1 MMPKSLA
8 DHEPRAGSALPAGF
22 YERDPREVARDLLG
36 CVLASWADGVLT
48 GGVIVETEAYLGS
61 DDPGSHAATRGIT
74 KRNAVMYGPPGT
86 AYVYFTYGNHHMLNV
101 VCEPDGTAA
110 GVLIRALDPT
120 IGLETM
126 QTRRGGRTGRELCAG
141 PGRLTQAL
149 GVTLDDNGV
158 TLGEGRLQVYA
169 GMRPDPGKV
178 TVTGRIGLREGG
190 ELPYRYHL
198 SDNIHVSRGAA
209 SPVPSGVRAG
219 ATRGKAGQ

>member
-1 MMPKSLA
+1 MMPESLA
-8 DHEPRAGSALPAGF
+8 DHEPLAGAPLPVAF
-22 YERDPREVARDLLG
+22 YERDPRQVARDLLG
-36 CVLASWADGVLT
+36 CFLVSLVDGVLT

-74 KRNAVMYGPPGT
+74 ARNAVMYGPPGT

-110 GVLIRALDPT
+110 AVLVRALDPS
-120 IGLETM
+120 IGLEVM

-149 GVTLDDNGV
+149 GVTLEDNGV
-158 TLGEGRLQVYA
+158 ALGEGRLQVYA

-178 TVTGRIGLREGG
+178 TVTGRIGLRQGG

-198 SDNIHVSRGAA
+198 ADNIHVSRGAA
-209 SPVPSGVRAG
+209 SGAPSRVRVAR
-219 ATRGKAGQ
+219 TRGKAGQ